1 MVGKGFSRELET
13 YYSNLS
19 DQEKQGA
26 KGAQLR
32 AMITAARMPKEL
44 ANAYVQTCL
53 QLLSTE
59 RDDERKSELKKM
71 IVINQNVPWEP
82 SSTFWEAVQALWLT
96 HMLVISDENYPGPGV
111 SFGRIDQYL
120 YPFWRFSIDNGMPRD
135 FGKEI
140 LKCFW
145 IHCNT
150 AYDAMI
156 RTGGNQ
162 GITAGY
168 GQLFTLAGMD
178 SEGNDSA
185 NDLTYAILEVIDEM
199 SPILEPKPNIRLH
212 RNTPDALYDRVI
224 DMIAASQ
231 GAPFLLNFDE
241 RSMAGMLRQA
251 KKSGTEHLINLQNVH
266 EYAPVGCL
274 ENTMAGNDRSG
285 TVDCNL
291 NLLKAVELVFAR
303 GYDLIPR
310 LDPMTGKTEKPQRW
324 GPDTG
329 DPNQFKNW
337 EDFWQA
343 YCIPRRDLL

>member
-1 MVGKGFSRELET
+1 
-13 YYSNLS
+13 
-19 DQEKQGA
+19 
-26 KGAQLR
+26 
-32 AMITAARMPKEL
+32 MITAPHMPKEL
-44 ANAYVQTCL
+44 ANAYAQICQ
-53 QLLSTE
+53 QLLLTE
-59 RDDERKSELKKM
+59 QDNERQSELKKM
-71 IVINQNVPWEP
+71 VSINQNVPWES
-82 SSTFWEAVQALWLT
+82 SSTFWEAVQALWMT

-120 YPFWRFSIDNGMPRD
+120 YPFWRFSIDNGMLRD

-178 SEGNDSA
+178 STGNDSA

-212 RNTPDALYDRVI
+212 RNTPDALYDCVI
-224 DMIAASQ
+224 DMIAGSQ

-251 KKSGTEHLINLQNVH
+251 KKSGS
-266 EYAPVGCL
+266 
-274 ENTMAGNDRSG
+274 NT
-285 TVDCNL
+285 
-291 NLLKAVELVFAR
+291 
-303 GYDLIPR
+303 
-310 LDPMTGKTEKPQRW
+310 
-324 GPDTG
+324 
-329 DPNQFKNW
+329 
-337 EDFWQA
+337 
-343 YCIPRRDLL
+343 